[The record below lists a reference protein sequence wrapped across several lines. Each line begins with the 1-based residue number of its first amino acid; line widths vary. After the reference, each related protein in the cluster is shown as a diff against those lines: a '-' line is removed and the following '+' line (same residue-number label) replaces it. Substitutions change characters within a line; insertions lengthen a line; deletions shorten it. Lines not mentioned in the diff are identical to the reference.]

1 MSLGR
6 EAPVCSPKILL
17 VEDHP
22 INQRV
27 ALSQLGKLGYCGDLA
42 ASGRAAL
49 EALARACYDAVLMD
63 CQMPEMD
70 GYEATVRIRSREG
83 GRRHTIIIAL
93 TSHAM
98 AGNRQ
103 KCLAAGMD
111 DYLAKPV
118 TVGQLG
124 LMLER
129 WLAVARS
136 YPSGA
141 AIRDETARLDAST
154 IGELRGLGAAMFSE
168 LVGLFLEDASA
179 TMAVL
184 LRDSA
189 SGDAKAVAKL
199 AHGLKGASGA
209 IGANR
214 MHALCAAIQ
223 QAAASGQSESAGALA
238 ELETEFAQV
247 RALLEP
253 EQARPLAGR
262 VRAGS

>member
-1 MSLGR
+1 MSVGR
-6 EAPVCSPKILL
+6 EVPACSPKILL

-27 ALSQLGKLGYCGDLA
+27 ALSQLGKLGYCADLA
-42 ASGRAAL
+42 ASGGAAL

-70 GYEATVRIRSREG
+70 GYEATVRIRSREA

-98 AGNRQ
+98 AGDRQ

-124 LMLER
+124 LTLER

-136 YPSGA
+136 YPA
-141 AIRDETARLDAST
+141 AAMSHDETARLDAST
-154 IGELRGLGAAMFSE
+154 IGELRALGADLFAE
-168 LVGLFLEDASA
+168 LVTLFLEDASA
-179 TMAVL
+179 TMAAL
-184 LRDSA
+184 LRA
-189 SGDAKAVAKL
+189 STAEDAQAVRKL

-209 IGANR
+209 IWREPDAR
-214 MHALCAAIQ
+214 ALRRDP
-223 QAAASGQSESAGALA
+223 ASGGRRTGGQ
-238 ELETEFAQV
+238 
-247 RALLEP
+247 RA
-253 EQARPLAGR
+253 RRTGD
-262 VRAGS
+262 